1 MGGADLVKRGPAT
14 TRFLWQ
20 NVMPT
25 LQSLSVYFWPNG
37 ILRTNTKSA
46 EDLLV
51 ACFDTEKFGKYPKAV
66 FINGSELGSSS
77 VESMDE
83 EKQRQLWTDS
93 LRLVGLGEG
102 ETVLENWAG

>member
-20 NVMPT
+20 YVMPT
-25 LQSLSVYFWPNG
+25 VQSLSVYLWPNG
-37 ILRTNTKSA
+37 ILRTNAKSA
-46 EDLLV
+46 GDLLA

-66 FINGSELGSSS
+66 FINGSAQGSSS

-83 EKQRQLWTDS
+83 DKQRRLWTDS
-93 LRLVGLGEG
+93 LTLVGLAEG
-102 ETVLENWAG
+102 ETVLENWNQ